1 MGMWKKPNKWEPPT
15 LFPCGDFKF
24 PEVEPGLMP
33 LDVLCPCIHL
43 IQTYS
48 ALGFVLSK
56 ACKCKYS
63 EVEYFIGQFLDY
75 KCVNFKKACG
85 SLLKDIFYLPALLY
99 TQL

>member
-1 MGMWKKPNKWEPPT
+1 MKMGMWKKPNKWEPPT

-33 LDVLCPCIHL
+33 LDVLRPCIHL

-56 ACKCKYS
+56 ELRTMNSHEQVK
-63 EVEYFIGQFLDY
+63 
-75 KCVNFKKACG
+75 
-85 SLLKDIFYLPALLY
+85 LPFPVDL
-99 TQL
+99 

>member
-1 MGMWKKPNKWEPPT
+1 M
-15 LFPCGDFKF
+15 
-24 PEVEPGLMP
+24 
-33 LDVLCPCIHL
+33 
-43 IQTYS
+43 QTRSQYLKAQQNFS
-48 ALGFVLSK
+48 A

-75 KCVNFKKACG
+75 KCVNFKKAYG

>member
-1 MGMWKKPNKWEPPT
+1 MEMGMWRKPNKWEPPT

-48 ALGFVLSK
+48 ALSFVLSK
-56 ACKCKYS
+56 ELRTMNSYEQAK
-63 EVEYFIGQFLDY
+63 
-75 KCVNFKKACG
+75 
-85 SLLKDIFYLPALLY
+85 LPFPVDL
-99 TQL
+99 